1 MPPLPHVC
9 KSRATLAKGRNVGN
23 GNAGGGGIPVLAGRT
38 GDSSG

>member
-23 GNAGGGGIPVLAGRT
+23 AGGGGIPVLAGRT